1 MKTAEFFRNR
11 KVRRAAVVLACI
23 VLVYGGLRLY
33 GWAEPRIYYASLDRQ
48 EWREDMEP
56 GDLVQLSFDGQRFSH
71 TPVVVA
77 ADHPKRLSDV
87 LVAAHSYDRDYW
99 PLSRYEFT
107 DIRFLHIIGVN
118 RPVF

>member
-1 MKTAEFFRNR
+1 MKKRILRVLLPAFFAILLLTSASDAAEAPIRAVVFFEEDASP
-11 KVRRAAVVLACI
+11 AAVEAAL
-23 VLVYGGLRLY
+23 
-33 GWAEPRIYYASLDRQ
+33 
-48 EWREDMEP
+48 EDMEP

-118 RPVF
+118 RLVF